1 MMQPLDHP
9 DNRSHPW
16 RPMNRKSDSQSLI
29 AYLCDWVK
37 GITAAEWM
45 SVAIMVAMGLLLYWA
60 ASGL

>member
-1 MMQPLDHP
+1 
-9 DNRSHPW
+9 
-16 RPMNRKSDSQSLI
+16 MNRKSDSQSLI